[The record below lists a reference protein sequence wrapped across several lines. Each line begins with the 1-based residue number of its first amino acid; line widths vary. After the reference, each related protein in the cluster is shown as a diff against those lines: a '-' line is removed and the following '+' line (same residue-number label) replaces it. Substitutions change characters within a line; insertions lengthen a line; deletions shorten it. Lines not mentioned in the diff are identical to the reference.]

1 MSPRPYHRRA
11 AGPSVSNPSQFAIRC
26 DDDKVADGEP
36 PATGSEIPGQPL
48 AAGAPASSGR
58 AQLKAVFA
66 TWPTHLANGLSHLG
80 AGLSLLGRWLA
91 RLGRRLARLA
101 ELRPSPLQKLTIL
114 GGLAGL
120 SIFGALAF
128 PGNPIG
134 QACVIAFVPGFC
146 ITLGILGTRWY
157 AGHEIN
163 QSLAN
168 ASQNALYAILHL
180 KKSVRYVDDRLADAQ
195 RQLESG
201 SKEGALIEVV
211 RARTATEL
219 SLGTAEQSVRRWESV
234 VISDAPPPRIVAGD
248 GPVRRPI
255 EHDEASALITGS
267 VARVE
272 DEYTL
277 IINRG
282 SEHGL
287 QTDMVFAVMADGGD
301 EILDPETGSVIGE
314 LPVEKLR
321 VKVVEVQPKFSRAV
335 TFRTYTPAKLQY
347 PALTEFARAGVR
359 TDDVGPYDSID
370 ESITKMLETELAEPI
385 PMREKIGNAKPAGD
399 DAQVRPQV
407 RVNIGD
413 RVRQVP

>member
-1 MSPRPYHRRA
+1 M
-11 AGPSVSNPSQFAIRC
+11 
-26 DDDKVADGEP
+26 ADGEP

-48 AAGAPASSGR
+48 AAGTPSSNGR
-58 AQLKAVFA
+58 AQLKALFA
-66 TWPTHLANGLSHLG
+66 TWPTHFANGLSHLG

-101 ELRPSPLQKLTIL
+101 ELRPSPLQKLAIL

-134 QACVIAFVPGFC
+134 QACVIAFVPGLC

-157 AGHEIN
+157 AGQELS
-163 QSLAN
+163 QSHTKAT
-168 ASQNALYAILHL
+168 QNALYATLHM
-180 KKSVRYVDDRLADAQ
+180 KKSVRYVDERLADAQ
-195 RQLESG
+195 HHLESG

-211 RARTATEL
+211 RAKTATEL
-219 SLGTAEQSVRRWESV
+219 SLGTAEQSVRQWETVFS
-234 VISDAPPPRIVAGD
+234 SDAPLPRIIAGD
-248 GPVRRPI
+248 GPGVRGAASR
-255 EHDEASALITGS
+255 DGEASALITGS

-287 QTDMVFAVMADGGD
+287 VPDMVFAVMTDGGD
-301 EILDPETGSVIGE
+301 EILDPETGGVIGE

-347 PALTEFARAGVR
+347 PALTGLARAGGQ
-359 TDDVGPYDSID
+359 TDDVGPFDSID
-370 ESITKMLETELAEPI
+370 ESITKMFETELGEPI
-385 PMREKIGNAKPAGD
+385 PVREKIGNAKSAGD
-399 DAQVRPQV
+399 DAPVRPQV

-413 RVRQVP
+413 RVRQAP

>member
-1 MSPRPYHRRA
+1 M
-11 AGPSVSNPSQFAIRC
+11 SNPSQFAIRC
-26 DDDKVADGEP
+26 DDDKVADGES
-36 PATGSEIPGQPL
+36 PATGSEIPGQPS
-48 AAGAPASSGR
+48 AAAAPADNGR
-58 AQLKAVFA
+58 AQLKALLA
-66 TWPTHLANGLSHLG
+66 SWPTHFANGLSRLG

-101 ELRPSPLQKLTIL
+101 ELRPSPVQKLAIL

-134 QACVIAFVPGFC
+134 QACVIAFVPGLC

-157 AGHEIN
+157 AGHELS
-163 QSLAN
+163 QSLAK
-168 ASQNALYAILHL
+168 ATQNALYATLHL

-195 RQLESG
+195 HHLESG

-211 RARTATEL
+211 RAKTATEL
-219 SLGTAEQSVRRWESV
+219 SLGTAEQSVRQWESV
-234 VISDAPPPRIVAGD
+234 IVSDAPPPRIITGD
-248 GPVRRPI
+248 GPGALPI
-255 EHDEASALITGS
+255 ERTSRDDDAPGLIAGS
-267 VARVE
+267 VARIE

-287 QTDMVFAVMADGGD
+287 APDMVFAVMADGGD
-301 EILDPETGSVIGE
+301 EILDPETGGVIGE

-347 PALTEFARAGVR
+347 PALTGLARAGGQ
-359 TDDVGPYDSID
+359 TDDAGPFDSID
-370 ESITKMLETELAEPI
+370 ESITKMLETELGEPV
-385 PMREKIGNAKPAGD
+385 PVREKIGNAKSAGD
-399 DAQVRPQV
+399 DTPVRPQV